1 MKPIVNIIKEEISE
15 FNKTTFS
22 DVPDDIYVHLRQ
34 RQFSDVANKSHMKVF
49 RTKDSRDFL
58 VKKTINQ
65 DVFKVYDFSNLQEP
79 IAIAV
84 FDVHNDYFTGYE
96 HRQSI
101 NVNSKYRRIGIASA
115 ITDFA
120 ENIYNL
126 PYKPT
131 NLQSTEMQGFTKS
144 RFTDKDTD
152 DTELQEEIGAY
163 KKALK
168 DFEKGG
174 RDTDV
179 IQSEFNENFWKWFGD
194 SKVTND
200 NGSPKLMYH
209 GTTSDFGTFEK
220 GEFGFHFG
228 TYEQA
233 KDILLNKRGEYTQA
247 SPTLDAFGNKKF
259 ERTFGKGSS
268 MMPVYL
274 SIKNPIEI
282 QDAGEDEPDKILMG
296 IESHIPQKDA
306 TYLWGLIPSPGYR
319 EDDRTLQHARE
330 EIIRILLE
338 NGYDGLKYENEYEGI
353 YNSVDHES
361 WIAFKPQQIKSAT
374 GNNGEFSNSPD
385 ITKESV
391 ASKAA
396 ERMFNISNTSAQMDL
411 KARGEL
417 QKEQEK
423 PIAYIPGGENDY
435 AVYKNPYSLVN
446 FDTDVRAISDSEGNI
461 YVAQI
466 DGGFNHGAMGNELFP
481 QLEKWTNGNTGIYT
495 HPKEYALLMRMGST
509 NKFGL
514 SDSSLDYSWG
524 NEEQKQDVRNLLQR
538 AEEKNPQY
546 GFYEY
551 YYNNES
557 VSKTN
562 IMKENIKDQII
573 NLLSESLM
581 EKKYIAEIVEIEN
594 HVDEIIE
601 SVIKKSK
608 EILVEGVA
616 ERYITPND
624 IKLYGTLKSNG
635 YESIIEVYVYPD
647 KTNDSIRS
655 KFEFVSSIIIPKSN
669 SAIYGTFRQ
678 QPKGYNDEDLINIEI
693 NLKYDNIN
701 AWVQA
706 QKNITTVIKNE
717 FKKQLADKL
726 NANPDKLNE
735 IIEGVINKSRQRL
748 FNMPNPDV
756 EQERQADAAL
766 PKGDD
771 PNMGEYVGFIPVE
784 NAKIY
789 LNPRSLWKFEADVR
803 ALSDLQGNLY
813 VATTDER
820 FAHNE
825 ISDAVNNMGKYHIGD
840 AVQWYRY
847 KDYPVFV
854 LSNSN
859 HITGEILENARHA
872 AIQKNPRFGFYTEEY
887 GEYDRSF
894 PEEQQEPERDVDDY
908 HHWSSYKDREDDEY
922 MERQQDQENREN
934 DEYME
939 RQEEMD
945 EQSEELL
952 TEGSDDLFKTFF
964 SLIKYNGGQY
974 KTDKQR
980 DYLRRNGDYYY
991 LNKVNYFG
999 DFQGAKAETAYEVFL
1014 DDIGIVKIIKWSKN
1028 KTKQNLYWERTAD
1041 SMRISQETKINSD
1054 FSKAL
1059 SDDMH
1064 AREEEHQRILE
1075 SIVQKVRE
1083 AQGNTATFNIDS
1095 LESQINQFIITDRDT
1110 FETTVNMT
1118 EFNNQYN
1125 QIKEYVENNPIIGYL
1140 LVLFDEINEYFKLY
1154 PRGFQRWN
1162 PKFYVRGGNYTPEFQ
1177 SLEAKK
1183 AYLDSLPK
1191 PDVQQPIKE
1200 DLQLSVEDLQPIM
1213 DNDILQ
1219 EGKPRILQIIDD
1231 YEIAAKKANEY
1242 AFSVMQ
1248 PDNNSRW
1255 NGTFNNAISPDANVR
1270 YQEYMKNISKFDDM
1284 RGEAIELQNTAQEFA
1299 DEIKKEYQ
1307 WVIKATRG
1315 KGMKKYASLNDMIKF
1330 FRNKI

>member
-65 DVFKVYDFSNLQEP
+65 DIFKVYDFSNLQEP

-144 RFTDKDTD
+144 RFTNKDTD

-163 KKALK
+163 KKEMNK
-168 DFEKGG
+168 FEKGG

-179 IQSEFNENFWKWFGD
+179 IQSEFNENFWKWFEG
-194 SKVTND
+194 SKVTNND
-200 NGSPKLMYH
+200 GSPKLMYH
-209 GTTSDFGTFEK
+209 GTTSDFG
-220 GEFGFHFG
+220 EFGKGDFGYHFG

-247 SPTLDAFGNKKF
+247 SPTLDAYGNKKF

-306 TYLWGLIPSPGYR
+306 KYLWSLIPSPGYR

-374 GNNGEFSNSPD
+374 GNNGEYSPSNPD

-391 ASKAA
+391 ASKYG
-396 ERMFNISNTSAQMDL
+396 EKFNLSNTSAQMDL

-423 PIAYIPGGENDY
+423 PIAYIPGGKDDY
-435 AVYKNPYSLVN
+435 AVYKNPYSLAN

-461 YVAQI
+461 YVAQE
-466 DGGFNHGAMGNELFP
+466 DGSFNHGAMGNELFP
-481 QLEKWTNGNTGIYT
+481 QLEKWTDGSTGIYI

-557 VSKTN
+557 V
-562 IMKENIKDQII
+562 MKENIKDQII

-581 EKKYIAEIVEIEN
+581 EKKHIAEIVEIEN
-594 HVDEIIE
+594 HVD
-601 SVIKKSK
+601 
-608 EILVEGVA
+608 
-616 ERYITPND
+616 
-624 IKLYGTLKSNG
+624 
-635 YESIIEVYVYPD
+635 
-647 KTNDSIRS
+647 
-655 KFEFVSSIIIPKSN
+655 
-669 SAIYGTFRQ
+669 
-678 QPKGYNDEDLINIEI
+678 
-693 NLKYDNIN
+693 
-701 AWVQA
+701 
-706 QKNITTVIKNE
+706 
-717 FKKQLADKL
+717 
-726 NANPDKLNE
+726 E

-820 FAHNE
+820 FPHNE

-872 AIQKNPRFGFYTEEY
+872 AVQKNPRFGFYTEEY

-922 MERQQDQENREN
+922 MQRQQDQENREN
-934 DEYME
+934 DEYIQ
-939 RQEEMD
+939 RQELD

-952 TEGSDDLFKTFF
+952 TEGNDDMFKTFF

-974 KTDKQR
+974 KSDKQR

-1014 DDIGIVKIIKWSKN
+1014 DEIGIVKIIKWSKN

-1095 LESQINQFIITDRDT
+1095 LKSQINDFITTDRNT
-1110 FETTVNMT
+1110 YETSVDMT
-1118 EFNNQYN
+1118 KFIDHYN
-1125 QIKEYVENNPIIGYL
+1125 QIKEYVKDNPIIGYL
-1140 LVLFDEINEYFKLY
+1140 LVLFDEMNEYFKLY

-1162 PKFYVRGGNYTPEFQ
+1162 PKFYDIKDVSNYKPEFR

-1200 DLQLSVEDLQPIM
+1200 DLQLSVEDSQSIKE
-1213 DNDILQ
+1213 DDILQ

-1255 NGTFNNAISPDANVR
+1255 NGSFAQSISPDANIR
-1270 YQEYMKNISKFDDM
+1270 YQEYMKNLDNLDDM
-1284 RGEAIELQNTAQEFA
+1284 RGEAIELQNTAQELA

-1307 WVIKATRG
+1307 WMIKATRG
-1315 KGMKKYASLNDMIKF
+1315 KGMKKYASLDDMIKF

>member
-1 MKPIVNIIKEEISE
+1 
-15 FNKTTFS
+15 
-22 DVPDDIYVHLRQ
+22 
-34 RQFSDVANKSHMKVF
+34 
-49 RTKDSRDFL
+49 
-58 VKKTINQ
+58 
-65 DVFKVYDFSNLQEP
+65 
-79 IAIAV
+79 
-84 FDVHNDYFTGYE
+84 
-96 HRQSI
+96 
-101 NVNSKYRRIGIASA
+101 
-115 ITDFA
+115 
-120 ENIYNL
+120 
-126 PYKPT
+126 
-131 NLQSTEMQGFTKS
+131 
-144 RFTDKDTD
+144 
-152 DTELQEEIGAY
+152 
-163 KKALK
+163 
-168 DFEKGG
+168 
-174 RDTDV
+174 
-179 IQSEFNENFWKWFGD
+179 
-194 SKVTND
+194 
-200 NGSPKLMYH
+200 
-209 GTTSDFGTFEK
+209 
-220 GEFGFHFG
+220 
-228 TYEQA
+228 
-233 KDILLNKRGEYTQA
+233 
-247 SPTLDAFGNKKF
+247 
-259 ERTFGKGSS
+259 
-268 MMPVYL
+268 
-274 SIKNPIEI
+274 
-282 QDAGEDEPDKILMG
+282 
-296 IESHIPQKDA
+296 
-306 TYLWGLIPSPGYR
+306 
-319 EDDRTLQHARE
+319 
-330 EIIRILLE
+330 
-338 NGYDGLKYENEYEGI
+338 
-353 YNSVDHES
+353 
-361 WIAFKPQQIKSAT
+361 
-374 GNNGEFSNSPD
+374 
-385 ITKESV
+385 
-391 ASKAA
+391 
-396 ERMFNISNTSAQMDL
+396 
-411 KARGEL
+411 
-417 QKEQEK
+417 
-423 PIAYIPGGENDY
+423 
-435 AVYKNPYSLVN
+435 
-446 FDTDVRAISDSEGNI
+446 
-461 YVAQI
+461 
-466 DGGFNHGAMGNELFP
+466 
-481 QLEKWTNGNTGIYT
+481 
-495 HPKEYALLMRMGST
+495 
-509 NKFGL
+509 
-514 SDSSLDYSWG
+514 
-524 NEEQKQDVRNLLQR
+524 
-538 AEEKNPQY
+538 
-546 GFYEY
+546 
-551 YYNNES
+551 
-557 VSKTN
+557 
-562 IMKENIKDQII
+562 MKENIKDQII

-601 SVIKKSK
+601 
-608 EILVEGVA
+608 
-616 ERYITPND
+616 
-624 IKLYGTLKSNG
+624 
-635 YESIIEVYVYPD
+635 
-647 KTNDSIRS
+647 
-655 KFEFVSSIIIPKSN
+655 
-669 SAIYGTFRQ
+669 
-678 QPKGYNDEDLINIEI
+678 
-693 NLKYDNIN
+693 
-701 AWVQA
+701 
-706 QKNITTVIKNE
+706 
-717 FKKQLADKL
+717 
-726 NANPDKLNE
+726 
-735 IIEGVINKSRQRL
+735 GVINKSRQRL

-766 PKGDD
+766 PKDDD

-908 HHWSSYKDREDDEY
+908 HHWSSYKDREDREDDEY

-934 DEYME
+934 DEYMQ
-939 RQEEMD
+939 RQEELD

-974 KTDKQR
+974 KSDKQR

-1248 PDNNSRW
+1248 PNNNSNW
-1255 NGTFNNAISPDANVR
+1255 SGTFNNALSPDANVR
-1270 YQEYMKNISKFDDM
+1270 YQEYMKNLDKLDDM
-1284 RGEAIELQNTAQEFA
+1284 RGEAIELQNTAQELA

-1307 WVIKATRG
+1307 WMIKATRG
-1315 KGMKKYASLNDMIKF
+1315 KGMKKYASLDDMIKF